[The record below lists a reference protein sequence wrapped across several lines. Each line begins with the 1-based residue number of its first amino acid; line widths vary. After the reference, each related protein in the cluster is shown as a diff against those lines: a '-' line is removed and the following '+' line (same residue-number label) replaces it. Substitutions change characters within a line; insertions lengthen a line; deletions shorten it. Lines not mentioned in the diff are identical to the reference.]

1 MRLDF
6 RLLVIDDQ
14 PSEIEEAI
22 EMLRMELE
30 DKGFRLEV
38 EIAKDISAKGIDE
51 YCKSEG
57 RNIDLAIVDYKLGE
71 GDFDGAL
78 AASTVR
84 RRLKYTDI
92 IFYSTSPRDELAAR
106 MAEHHVDGVFIASR
120 ADDLDDVLRGVADT
134 IVGKAVDLNHM
145 RGIAMAEAAEM
156 DLLMEEI
163 LAKAFASKN
172 DAFVAKGR
180 ERVEKLLDNERT
192 NIAAL
197 EKLIGRSDVVG
208 IVTDNMIFGST
219 YKWQAVSKLGEMALD
234 KNHDACKVFADYE
247 VQVIAKRNLLA
258 HARAT
263 TDDGN
268 NASLRAIR
276 QGKPDVEIDDAWMVK
291 FRGQLTR
298 QRDAL
303 LTICEAIHGACP
315 A

>member
-1 MRLDF
+1 MKLDF

-14 PSEIEEAI
+14 PGEIGDAI

-38 EIAKDISAKGIDE
+38 EVAQDISAKGIDD
-51 YCKSEG
+51 YCKADG

-71 GDFDGAL
+71 GEFDGAL

-92 IFYSTSPRDELAAR
+92 IFYSTSPRKELAQR

-120 ADDLDDVLRGVADT
+120 GDDFDEVLRGVADT

-145 RGIAMAEAAEM
+145 RGIAIAEAAEM

-172 DAFVAKGR
+172 DAFVAKGKDR
-180 ERVEKLLDNERT
+180 IESLLANERD
-192 NIAAL
+192 NILNL
-197 EKLIGRSDVVG
+197 ERRIERSDVVG
-208 IVTDNMIFGST
+208 IVTDNAIFGST
-219 YKWQAVSKLGEMALD
+219 YKWQAVSKLGEMALG
-234 KNHDACKVFADYE
+234 KGDAACTIFADYE
-247 VQVIAKRNLLA
+247 AQVIAKRNLLA
-258 HARAT
+258 HARAIM
-263 TDDGN
+263 DDGN
-268 NASLRAIR
+268 TASLRAIR
-276 QGKPDVEIDDAWMVK
+276 PGKPDVEIDDTWMVE
-291 FRGQLTR
+291 FRGQLNT
-298 QRDAL
+298 QRNAL
-303 LTICEAIHGACP
+303 RRICEAIHDRCP